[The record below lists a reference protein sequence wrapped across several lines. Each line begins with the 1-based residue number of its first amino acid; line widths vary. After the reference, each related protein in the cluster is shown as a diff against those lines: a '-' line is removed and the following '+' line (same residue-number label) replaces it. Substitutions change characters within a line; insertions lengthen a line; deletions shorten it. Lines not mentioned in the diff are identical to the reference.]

1 LLTAASYTYGPL
13 LGLFAFGIF
22 TPFKIQDRRVWIIVI
37 LSILL
42 IVLVGNLSPESLGG
56 YEIGYELLPL
66 NGLLTFLG
74 LMLIR
79 KKKTTT

>member
-1 LLTAASYTYGPL
+1 MAHYWGYLHLVFSPHFKFRTA
-13 LGLFAFGIF
+13 
-22 TPFKIQDRRVWIIVI
+22 RVWMVVI

-74 LMLIR
+74 LLLIR
-79 KKKTTT
+79 QKTTT